1 MEISLIQLD
10 INTFSDNSN
19 EICHVSSEAGQGFQ
33 GRQRVFWKL
42 NKSELLNLK
51 KSIVDK
57 KSILLPH
64 REALEFKD
72 QVEGT
77 LHDDD
82 DVKAVIEAFAKAV
95 IENNVD
101 KHEESLENLDIESQA
116 PKVVENDQ
124 KILESLKNLPKVPTD
139 SRC

>member
-1 MEISLIQLD
+1 M
-10 INTFSDNSN
+10 
-19 EICHVSSEAGQGFQ
+19 
-33 GRQRVFWKL
+33 
-42 NKSELLNLK
+42 
-51 KSIVDK
+51 
-57 KSILLPH
+57 
-64 REALEFKD
+64 EFKD

-95 IENNVD
+95 IENDVD